1 MRASSPTSLRADL
14 VLVAVTF
21 VWGSSFVI
29 VKDLYE
35 TAPPLAFLSLRFLLA
50 LVVLAAI
57 AILFRR
63 RPTPGIAKDG
73 GIVGALLATGLALQV
88 IGIPETTA
96 SNAAFVTGLSVPLT
110 PLASWIRTRRLPTL
124 ENGIGLALAAGGFV
138 LMTFPAGLARANRG
152 DLVIL
157 VAAFIFAF
165 HLVELGERTGRQDP
179 VWMTGAQIAC
189 VAALAGVLTLLL
201 PLLSIGDASVREARP
216 VVWSSDFVR
225 ALLYLGTL
233 GTVGTFFGMTWAQR
247 HMPATHAAILFALEP
262 VFAALLAAIFL
273 HERLGGRGIVGA
285 VLVLAGIV
293 VSELRFSRRPA
304 QSSANGS

>member
-1 MRASSPTSLRADL
+1 MAFKADL
-14 VLVAVTF
+14 ALVGVTF

-35 TAPPLAFLSLRFLLA
+35 TAPPLAFLSLRFALA
-50 LVVLAAI
+50 L
-57 AILFRR
+57 AILAGLALLLRR

-73 GIVGALLATGLALQV
+73 AIVGSLLATGLALQV
-88 IGIPETTA
+88 IGIPETSA

-110 PLASWIRTRRLPTL
+110 PLASWIRTRKLPTL
-124 ENGIGLALAAGGFV
+124 ENGIGLTLAAVGFV
-138 LMTFPAGLARANRG
+138 LMTFPSGLARANRG

-157 VAAFIFAF
+157 VAAFLFAF

-189 VAALAGVLTLLL
+189 VAALAGALSLLL
-201 PLLSIGDASVREARP
+201 PLLALGDASLREARP
-216 VVWSSDFVR
+216 VAWSGDFVR

-262 VFAALLAAIFL
+262 VFAAVLAAIFL
-273 HERLGGRGIVGA
+273 RERLSARGVVGA

-293 VSELRFSRRPA
+293 VSEMRFRVSL